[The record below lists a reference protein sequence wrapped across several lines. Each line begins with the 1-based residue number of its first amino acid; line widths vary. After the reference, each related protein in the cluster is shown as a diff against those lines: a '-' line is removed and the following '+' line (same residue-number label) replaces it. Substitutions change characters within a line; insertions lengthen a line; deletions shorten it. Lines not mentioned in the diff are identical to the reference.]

1 MLCTLL
7 LNISYLV
14 NEGQE
19 LPGHISLFKDKNTS
33 LHNILAH
40 FTHHAGNGSV
50 WQHTLKED
58 GNFHRYWHPNT
69 GKEHE
74 TFTDKFIP
82 PFSEGRYFLAGLV
95 HPLATLLPGRKHRT
109 GLVPPTLVP
118 TERHCS
124 RGKERCHPSCGT
136 LGIWKGLTHFHLWN
150 GCCEDWVIQNR
161 QSSWHRAC
169 PSIVAAIITRLA
181 AATEQPCLMWEKTL
195 PNKLLW

>member
-14 NEGQE
+14 NECQT
-19 LPGHISLFKDKNTS
+19 LPGHILLFKDKNTS

-74 TFTDKFIP
+74 TFPDT
-82 PFSEGRYFLAGLV
+82 FLHFLKGGISWPV
-95 HPLATLLPGRKHRT
+95 WFTLRLPCCPVERT
-109 GLVPPTLVP
+109 GWALSLQHWFPQKGSVAGAKSAVIPAVGLWGYEKASPISTCEMGVVR
-118 TERHCS
+118 TE
-124 RGKERCHPSCGT
+124 
-136 LGIWKGLTHFHLWN
+136 
-150 GCCEDWVIQNR
+150 
-161 QSSWHRAC
+161 
-169 PSIVAAIITRLA
+169 
-181 AATEQPCLMWEKTL
+181 
-195 PNKLLW
+195 